1 MPADPQRSRSRLA
14 LPGVKGWDV
23 PQRSDVPALHHGRD
37 SGGGCIDPPSS
48 RPEAR
53 AIAQLHSQLFVGTT
67 IFCIIAGF
75 SMGSAMLIKTAIFFL
90 GFMFGLF
97 VFSLMSMASR
107 ADDSMDIEDD
117 IQ

>member
-1 MPADPQRSRSRLA
+1 
-14 LPGVKGWDV
+14 
-23 PQRSDVPALHHGRD
+23 
-37 SGGGCIDPPSS
+37 
-48 RPEAR
+48 
-53 AIAQLHSQLFVGTT
+53 
-67 IFCIIAGF
+67 
-75 SMGSAMLIKTAIFFL
+75 MGSAMLIKTAIFFL